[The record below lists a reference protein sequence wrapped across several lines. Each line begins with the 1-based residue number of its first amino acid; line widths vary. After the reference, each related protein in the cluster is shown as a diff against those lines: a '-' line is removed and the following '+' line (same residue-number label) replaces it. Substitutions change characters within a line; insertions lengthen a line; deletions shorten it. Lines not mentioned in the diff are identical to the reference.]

1 MGDVSWYLASSFTF
15 NGKSRSSF
23 DKRSNIGIL
32 GQRCW
37 TVKARIMR
45 VVAESNR
52 YTAFN
57 KQSFETFWAY
67 PEFQSLSSRL
77 EILLRLSEVID
88 NNHRQRDLQG
98 GNSTLVLI
106 LACLSTDVAHIW
118 HICLLLPPFQIRP
131 SFVTLNSSRNV
142 NILWGCVAPAKLDR
156 DHDKIERYFCVYV
169 LTEPHQMYLKFHPY
183 HLNGWLEFST
193 WSVNRRQPASA
204 RAPDFCLRRGLR

>member
-1 MGDVSWYLASSFTF
+1 
-15 NGKSRSSF
+15 
-23 DKRSNIGIL
+23 
-32 GQRCW
+32 
-37 TVKARIMR
+37 MR

-106 LACLSTDVAHIW
+106 LACLSTDVAHI
-118 HICLLLPPFQIRP
+118 
-131 SFVTLNSSRNV
+131 
-142 NILWGCVAPAKLDR
+142 
-156 DHDKIERYFCVYV
+156 
-169 LTEPHQMYLKFHPY
+169 
-183 HLNGWLEFST
+183 
-193 WSVNRRQPASA
+193 
-204 RAPDFCLRRGLR
+204 